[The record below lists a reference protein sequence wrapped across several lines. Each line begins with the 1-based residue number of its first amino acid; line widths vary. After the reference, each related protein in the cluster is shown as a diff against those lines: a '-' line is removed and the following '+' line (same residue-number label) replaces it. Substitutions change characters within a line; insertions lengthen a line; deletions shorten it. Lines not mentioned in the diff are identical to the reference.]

1 MKFDQIL
8 KELNSIST
16 EDKSKFNYHIEKS
29 LSVGHDSDSFY
40 VRVKINTFMTKATL
54 ETFDINDDFINSI
67 KLLLNDNTCSNLQS
81 C

>member
-1 MKFDQIL
+1 MKYEDVLKIL
-8 KELNSIST
+8 KELSATHKSRMYYKL
-16 EDKSKFNYHIEKS
+16 DKTINAGCEGEGLY
-29 LSVGHDSDSFY
+29 LQ
-40 VRVKINTFMTKATL
+40 VKINTFYTKATL